1 MMLTSEPLRH
11 PTGYRTDWHVHS
23 TGQLCRITSGLL
35 IIESDK
41 GRWVVPREHI
51 GWIPAELRHAALSES
66 AIEGQSLYL
75 DSSLCTALPDQP
87 SVFEPEMLSEAL
99 FMRLCQASGKADMRW
114 VSLLTD
120 ELAHAK
126 QGLYRLPMPA
136 HPRLL
141 KIARTLLNAVDDVQ
155 SVEAYAR
162 QCGMSVR
169 TFNRQFKAGTGM
181 NFVNWRQLARV
192 IRAMEWL
199 EEGKPVGWIALSC
212 GYNSVSAFIEVFR
225 TYTGKTP
232 GQWGVT
238 TTPSAQTSRALP
250 R

>member
-35 IIESDK
+35 IIETDK
-41 GRWVVPREHI
+41 GRWVIPREHI
-51 GWIPAELRHAALSES
+51 GWIPAKLRHAALSES

-75 DSSLCTALPDQP
+75 DSSLSAVLPNHP
-87 SVFEPEMLSEAL
+87 VVFEPEKLCEAL
-99 FMRLCQASGKADMRW
+99 FQRLCLAGEGADVRM
-114 VSLLTD
+114 VLMLTD
-120 ELAHAK
+120 ELSHAK
-126 QGLYRLPMPA
+126 QDLYRLPMPA

-141 KIARTLLNAVDDVQ
+141 NIARTLLNAVDDAQ
-155 SVEAYAR
+155 SVESYAR

-169 TFNRQFKAGTGM
+169 TFNRQFNAGTGM

-225 TYTGKTP
+225 TYTGITP

-238 TTPSAQTSRALP
+238 TNPSAQTSRASP

>member
-1 MMLTSEPLRH
+1 MLMTTEPLRH
-11 PTGYRTDWHVHS
+11 PSGYRTDWHAHA

-35 IIESDK
+35 IIETEK

-51 GWIPAELRHAALSES
+51 GWIPPGLRHAALSES

-75 DSSLCTALPDQP
+75 DSACCSALPEQP
-87 SVFEPEMLSEAL
+87 AVFEPEKLCEAL
-99 FMRLCQASGKADMRW
+99 FLRLCQAGEGADPKMI
-114 VSLLTD
+114 SMLTR
-120 ELAHAK
+120 ELA
-126 QGLYRLPMPA
+126 QSRQDRFRLPMPA

-141 KIARTLLNAVDDVQ
+141 KIARTLLNAVDDVLP
-155 SVEAYAR
+155 VEEYAR
-162 QCGMSVR
+162 QSGMSVR
-169 TFNRQFKAGTGM
+169 TFHRQFSAATGM

-232 GQWGVT
+232 GQWGAT
-238 TTPSAQTSRALP
+238 TNPSAQT
-250 R
+250 